1 MKVGIIGSS
10 SLMMN
15 TIKKVVSE
23 AFEIS
28 FIITSKEAPEY
39 SVSSADFEVMA
50 VTKDSQSNTMVVG
63 SLTMNMHRVH
73 EAYREAFL
81 NIKPNL

>member
-1 MKVGIIGSS
+1 MKIGIIGRS

-15 TIKKVVSE
+15 TIMNVVSE
-23 AFEIS
+23 GFEIS

-50 VTKDSQSNTMVVG
+50 E
-63 SLTMNMHRVH
+63 SLNCPFYIFHPLRMELVRI
-73 EAYREAFL
+73 L
-81 NIKPNL
+81 